1 MSDNVE
7 VRAKFLLLLME
18 RIRQD
23 RHPSSTHMAILE
35 QALPPEWIPD
45 YLEILFEKIE
55 DDPHPSIP
63 MISRIAR
70 LVESA
75 P

>member
-1 MSDNVE
+1 MTNAE
-7 VRAKFLLLLME
+7 ARAKFLLLLME
-18 RIRQD
+18 RIQQE
-23 RHPSSTHMAILE
+23 RHPSSTHMDMIE
-35 QALPPEWIPD
+35 QSMPAQWIPD

-63 MISRIAR
+63 MLSRIAR
-70 LVESA
+70 LVEQV

>member
-1 MSDNVE
+1 MSNAE
-7 VRAKFLLLLME
+7 ARAKFLLLLME
-18 RIRQD
+18 KIQRD
-23 RHPSSTHMAILE
+23 RYPSSTHMDIVE
-35 QALPPEWIPD
+35 QALPAQWIPD

-63 MISRIAR
+63 MLSRIAR
-70 LVESA
+70 LVESV